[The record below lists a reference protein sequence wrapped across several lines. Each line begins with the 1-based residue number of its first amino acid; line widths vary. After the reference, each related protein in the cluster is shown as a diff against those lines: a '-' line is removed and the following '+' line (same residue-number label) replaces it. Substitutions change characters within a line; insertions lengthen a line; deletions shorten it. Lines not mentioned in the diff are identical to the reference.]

1 MELRDAMS
9 ELQQPRSRYQL
20 EHFIIG
26 QHDTPEMRFYQA
38 VIELQD
44 LLGKYK
50 KAEINRRRLRYKIAD
65 LALSDDPM
73 DGFDRE
79 DRIADLEML
88 ERVMAGAE
96 REIEC
101 LLAMYAEMEHFDRA
115 AIDAAQ
121 PDYWEA
127 RLTRQTNLQIM
138 AGGVQWSQLD
148 AMRQIGLLD
157 GLVAERE
164 HAYSNGQ
171 KELRT

>member
-1 MELRDAMS
+1 
-9 ELQQPRSRYQL
+9 
-20 EHFIIG
+20 
-26 QHDTPEMRFYQA
+26 
-38 VIELQD
+38 
-44 LLGKYK
+44 
-50 KAEINRRRLRYKIAD
+50 
-65 LALSDDPM
+65 M